1 MRYTLNNLQF
11 YLSIILQKAEK
22 KPNMAFS
29 TEIAYFRGY
38 FKGYFFVE
46 MREKGLLWEAE
57 LWHWTRSHL
66 IFSVAEM
73 LMLY

>member
-1 MRYTLNNLQF
+1 MV
-11 YLSIILQKAEK
+11 
-22 KPNMAFS
+22 FS

-38 FKGYFFVE
+38 LKGYFFVE
-46 MREKGLLWEAE
+46 MREKGLLWESE
-57 LWHWTRSHL
+57 LWHWTRSRL